1 MKACSIIRSINK
13 GHEIYAEVSKRGWE
27 NDVCISSAL
36 VDLNA
41 KCGLFAEAQ
50 NVFGRLPVREIVSWN
65 ALIAGCAQQSDYSL
79 AFQLFQDNMLQLRL
93 ETNVVT
99 FLCLILAGSRGGLL
113 YDGLLHLNSMQ
124 GHHHITPMLEHYN
137 LLVDLLG
144 QKGYLNEA
152 EDLLETI
159 PFQHN
164 AIGWTLL
171 LSSCKN
177 HVDLNVARQCFDR

>member
-1 MKACSIIRSINK
+1 M
-13 GHEIYAEVSKRGWE
+13 
-27 NDVCISSAL
+27 
-36 VDLNA
+36 
-41 KCGLFAEAQ
+41 
-50 NVFGRLPVREIVSWN
+50 
-65 ALIAGCAQQSDYSL
+65 IAGCAQQSDYSL

-113 YDGLLHLNSMQ
+113 YEGLLHLNSMQ

-144 QKGYLNEA
+144 QKGYLNEV

-164 AIGWTLL
+164 AIGWTSL
-171 LSSCKN
+171 LSSCKH
-177 HVDLNVARQCFDR
+177 HVNLNVARWCFDRCIMLEKENVVGYVLLSSIYANVGPTQEVILFTSCMILTT